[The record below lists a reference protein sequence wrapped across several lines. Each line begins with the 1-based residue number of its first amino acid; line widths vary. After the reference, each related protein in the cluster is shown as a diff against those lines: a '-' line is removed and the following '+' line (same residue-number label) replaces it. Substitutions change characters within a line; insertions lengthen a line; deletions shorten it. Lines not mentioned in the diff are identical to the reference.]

1 MTCSIAVKFTH
12 DAYWTCLSLSAARKA
27 RINVCCPV
35 STESYSD
42 GQAEKSSLAFVVV
55 SLTLGRT
62 LDRATTDLPTPRQQL
77 DHGSKVAVVRLPRL
91 RDDTSPK
98 TSTTAIKA
106 SSMPRRVGGPVAE
119 AMTCKRWAVK

>member
-1 MTCSIAVKFTH
+1 MTCSIAMKFTD
-12 DAYWTCLSLSAARKA
+12 DAYWTCLSLSAAQKA

-62 LDRATTDLPTPRQQL
+62 LGRATTDLPTPRQRL

-98 TSTTAIKA
+98 TSTTAIKV
-106 SSMPRRVGGPVAE
+106 SSMPRRVGS
-119 AMTCKRWAVK
+119 